1 MLDRWADLGDR
12 CGLIGGHGTSMT
24 DAAIARNRYDCAM
37 TDTIPDMDLVNMTI
51 RVPPELMAAIDKE
64 AARLDRPRAWVIR
77 KTLTDAY
84 LPGRLGRAE
93 KKDTDHA

>member
-1 MLDRWADLGDR
+1 MRYIRR
-12 CGLIGGHGTSMT
+12 CGLFGGHGTSVT
-24 DAAIARNRYDCAM
+24 GAAIARNRYDCGM

-77 KTLTDAY
+77 RTLSDAY
-84 LPGRLGRAE
+84 LPGPLGPGRLGRAE